1 MIADQRSGRI
11 AAPRSTSSFL
21 LLPSSFLFLLVILA
35 YTPVWRAGFVWD
47 DNAMLTANAC
57 IVGPLGLKEIW
68 TTNAADI
75 CPFAITAL
83 WVGHALWGL
92 TPLPYHLVN
101 ILMHAACAIL
111 LWRVLRSLGVSG
123 AWLGAALWAL
133 HPVQVE
139 SVAWIT
145 EIKNTESGL
154 FFLLSIL
161 FFVKHQKRDS
171 NDAAKSA
178 RNAARNY
185 GLSLLFATLAMA
197 SKSSTVV
204 LPVVLCLCAWWIEGR
219 WHWRNS
225 LKMIPFFLLAIA
237 ASALSIWTQTLRPG
251 TDPQWIRPWP
261 QRLATAGDAVWF
273 YLGKLLWPDPLMA
286 VYPRWQINAGQWISY
301 LPLAAVI
308 LLFAILWFNRRS
320 DFAGCRALFFAF
332 AYFIITLLPV
342 LGLIETFIS
351 RYSIVFDHFQY
362 LASIGP
368 LALAGA
374 GLARAWE
381 FLSNQVRILVSKNR
395 WLRLA
400 LCAGLLLVLG
410 ATSWQRTFVYQNE
423 NLFWSD
429 AEAKNPDCWVGYFNI
444 GNSFLQKGQAD
455 EAIAQYQKAL
465 AINSRLA
472 EVRTNYGNALFLK
485 RRLGDAI
492 EQYQMA
498 LKVNPNYAQAHANL
512 GMALFQTGRLDEA
525 IAHYEKAL
533 EINPNYEM
541 ARTNLGNALLQKG
554 QVSAAIDQYQMAI
567 KASPTYALAHAYLGI
582 ALFQKDSSTM
592 RLPSCR
598 RLYD

>member
-1 MIADQRSGRI
+1 
-11 AAPRSTSSFL
+11 
-21 LLPSSFLFLLVILA
+21 
-35 YTPVWRAGFVWD
+35 
-47 DNAMLTANAC
+47 MLTANPC

-75 CPFAITAL
+75 CPFAITTL

-92 TPLPYHLVN
+92 APLPYHLAN

-111 LWRVLRSLGVSG
+111 LWRVLRSLGVPG

-161 FFVKHQKRDS
+161 FFVKHLKRDS
-171 NDAAKSA
+171 NEAARSA
-178 RNAARNY
+178 RNAAWNY
-185 GLSLLFATLAMA
+185 GFSLLFAALAMA

-219 WHWRNS
+219 WHWRNA
-225 LKMIPFFLLAIA
+225 LKMIPFFLLSIA

-286 VYPRWQINAGQWISY
+286 VYPRWQINDRHWTSY
-301 LPLAAVI
+301 LPTAAVI
-308 LLFAILWFNRRS
+308 LLLFILWRNRRS
-320 DFAGCRALFFAF
+320 RVAGFRALFFAF

-351 RYSIVFDHFQY
+351 RYSLAFDHFQY
-362 LASIGP
+362 LASMGP

-374 GLARAWE
+374 GLAWTWQK
-381 FLSNQVRILVSKNR
+381 SVGVSDFAKASSDRSGYRGVGVGAGTSKDKNLTQMGPALR
-395 WLRLA
+395 TPNNKSIRHLLCRFFFVPLTQIANRLQIIASKQPWLWPA
-400 LCAGLLLVLG
+400 FCTGLLLVLG
-410 ATSWQRTFVYQNE
+410 VTSWQRTFVYRDD

-429 AEAKNPDCWVGYFNI
+429 AEAKNPDCWVGYVNI
-444 GNSFLQKGQAD
+444 GNSFFQKGQAD
-455 EAIAQYQKAL
+455 EAITQYQKAL
-465 AINSRLA
+465 AA
-472 EVRTNYGNALFLK
+472 TW
-485 RRLGDAI
+485 RR
-492 EQYQMA
+492 
-498 LKVNPNYAQAHANL
+498 N
-512 GMALFQTGRLDEA
+512 
-525 IAHYEKAL
+525 
-533 EINPNYEM
+533 
-541 ARTNLGNALLQKG
+541 
-554 QVSAAIDQYQMAI
+554 
-567 KASPTYALAHAYLGI
+567 
-582 ALFQKDSSTM
+582 
-592 RLPSCR
+592 
-598 RLYD
+598 